1 MTNTNKTKIV
11 LLKKERKNARKQKNM
26 TKQFVEKEHD
36 DIQIREDIKEQQ
48 KKIVIEQIQQLIET
62 AKQRYYTVDSQDSF
76 SEFVGKQVMEFV
88 GYDDNSIDTL
98 KFDIIIPNIPF
109 SNNPS
114 MDDELITEDEI
125 PF

>member
-76 SEFVGKQVMEFV
+76 SKFVGKQVMEFV

>member
-1 MTNTNKTKIV
+1 
-11 LLKKERKNARKQKNM
+11 M

-62 AKQRYYTVDSQDSF
+62 AKQRYYAVDSQDSF

-88 GYDDNSIDTL
+88 GYDYNSIDTL
-98 KFDIIIPNIPF
+98 KFDRVIHNIPF

>member
-62 AKQRYYTVDSQDSF
+62 AKQRYYAVDSQDSF